1 MDGLFLG
8 FIARELDAALRGARV
23 EKVQQP
29 EKDELHIAFR
39 GGNGPKK
46 LLLSTSADRARVHLT
61 EITKPQ
67 PQEPPMFCM
76 LLRKLI
82 GGAKVLCV
90 RQVGGDRILEIVF
103 ACEDEFAQPSER
115 ILSCEV
121 MGRHSNIILRSAEGK
136 ILDSIH
142 HVGADISRVREV
154 KPGLPYTPPPAQD
167 KLDPLSPKLTED
179 ALRAALRTGAAR
191 LDAAIGGALSGF
203 GRESARE
210 LAYRLTGEESP
221 VTDEEQRAALAKPL
235 FEMLREMPSWGPATL
250 LVNENGEAAEM
261 YPFPQKRFSAKD
273 QRPMPS
279 ASAAA
284 EAYYCTRDARAR
296 LDSQRK
302 SLEAVLRAKLEKCE
316 KKLAIHEQALADD
329 EKMEDARICGELL
342 TANLHALQKGG
353 DKAEVFDYYRGENR
367 VIALDKR
374 WTPSQ
379 NAQAYYKR
387 YRKMRAAQEAALEQ
401 LDGLRAEQYQLESYI
416 DDLRKCETPDDLAEV
431 REALCREGIMRAVK
445 QKGGKP
451 RKIPAS
457 QPMRFCAADGTEILV
472 GRSSVQNDRLTLS
485 APLNATWLHAKDI
498 PGSHVIVNCEG
509 EPSEEALDSAAML
522 AAYYSRA
529 FRSAQVPVDITLRKY
544 VKKPSGSPPGRVIYT
559 HQRTVFVTP
568 DEAEI
573 KKLNAAPE
581 ETR

>member
-8 FIARELDAALRGARV
+8 FIARELDAALQGARV

-29 EKDELHIAFR
+29 EKDELHVSFR
-39 GGNGPKK
+39 GVGGPKK

-61 EITKPQ
+61 ETTKPQ

-103 ACEDEFAQPSER
+103 ACEDEFGQPSQR

-121 MGRHSNIILRSAEGK
+121 MGRHSNIILRSAEGR

-167 KLDPLSPKLTED
+167 KFDPLSPELTEEALAE
-179 ALRAALRTGAAR
+179 ALRAGAAR

-210 LAYRLTGEESP
+210 MAYRLTGEESP
-221 VTDEEQRAALAKPL
+221 VTDEAQRAALAKPL
-235 FEMLREMPSWGPATL
+235 YALLREMPSWQPAVL
-250 LVNENGEAAEM
+250 LLNESGEAAEL
-261 YPFPQKRFSAKD
+261 YPFPQKRFTGSD
-273 QRPMPS
+273 QRRMES

-302 SLEAVLRAKLEKCE
+302 SMEAALKAKLEKCE

-329 EKMEDARICGELL
+329 AKMEETRVCGELL
-342 TANLHALQKGG
+342 TANLHLLKKGA

-374 WTPSQ
+374 CTPSQ

-401 LDGLRAEQYQLESYI
+401 LDGLHEEQYQLESYI
-416 DDLRKCETPDDLAEV
+416 DDLRKCSSLNELAEI

-445 QKGGKP
+445 QRGAKP
-451 RKIPAS
+451 RKIPVS
-457 QPMRFCAADGTEILV
+457 EPMRFLAPDGTEIIV
-472 GRSSVQNDRLTLS
+472 GRSGPQNDRLTLN
-485 APLNATWLHAKDI
+485 APPNATWMHAKDI
-498 PGSHVIVNCEG
+498 PGSHVIISCEG
-509 EPSEEALDSAAML
+509 EPSDEALNAAALL

-529 FRSAQVPVDITLRKY
+529 FRSAQVPVDMTKRRY

-559 HQRTVFVTP
+559 HQQTVYITP
-568 DEAEI
+568 DEQAVKRLEA
-573 KKLNAAPE
+573 KAG
-581 ETR
+581 ET

>member
-8 FIARELDAALRGARV
+8 FIARELNAALTGARV

-29 EKDELHIAFR
+29 EKDELHISFR
-39 GGNGPKK
+39 GMGGPKK

-61 EITKPQ
+61 ETVKPQ

-90 RQVGGDRILEIVF
+90 RQVGGDRILEIAF
-103 ACEDEFAQPSER
+103 ACEDEFGQPSER

-154 KPGLPYTPPPAQD
+154 KPGLPYTPPPAQE
-167 KLDPLSPKLTED
+167 KLDPLSPELDEAALSR
-179 ALRAALRTGAAR
+179 ALRAGAAR
-191 LDAAIGGALSGF
+191 LDAAFGGALSGF

-210 LAYRLTGEESP
+210 MAYRLTGGESP

-235 FEMLREMPSWGPATL
+235 LALLREMPSWGPAAL
-250 LVNENGEAAEM
+250 LLNEDGEPAEV
-261 YPFPQKRFSAKD
+261 YPFPQKRFAAQE
-273 QRPMPS
+273 QRLMPS

-284 EAYYCTRDARAR
+284 EAYYRTRDAKAR
-296 LDSQRK
+296 LDSQRRGM
-302 SLEAVLRAKLEKCE
+302 EAALKARLEKCE

-329 EKMEDARICGELL
+329 DKMEEARVCGELL
-342 TANLHALQKGG
+342 TANLHLLKKGG
-353 DKAEVFDYYRGENR
+353 DRAEVFDYYRGENR
-367 VIALDKR
+367 VIALDRR
-374 WTPSQ
+374 WAPSQ

-401 LDGLRAEQYQLESYI
+401 IGGLEEERFQLESYL
-416 DDLRKCETPDDLAEV
+416 DDLRKCEQPDQLAEI
-431 REALCREGIMRAVK
+431 REALCREGIVRAVK
-445 QKGGKP
+445 QRGGRP
-451 RKIPAS
+451 RKLPAS
-457 QPMRFCAADGTEILV
+457 APMRFCAPDGTEILV
-472 GRSSVQNDRLTLS
+472 GRSGPQNDRLTLN
-485 APLNATWLHAKDI
+485 APLNAMWLHAKDI
-498 PGSHVIVNCEG
+498 PGSHVIVGGEG
-509 EPSEEALDSAAML
+509 EPSDAALNAAAML
-522 AAYYSRA
+522 AAYYSKA
-529 FRSAQVPVDITLRKY
+529 FRSAQVPVDMTRRRY

-559 HQRTVFVTP
+559 HQQTVYVTP
-568 DEAEI
+568 DEQAV
-573 KKLNAAPE
+573 KALAVKE
-581 ETR
+581 E